1 MYLGRKLKS
10 FHAEDSGIVAAGAR
24 KIQPVEEI
32 VAELV
37 PSVELKAT
45 AASVPAAAEAAETV
59 TVEERDRLR
68 GLVGLLRKVNGRLR
82 RDNRRLTKENEAL
95 RDGAPVTV
103 DSILSAGATARQDE
117 LTH

>member
-1 MYLGRKLKS
+1 MYLGSKVSS
-10 FHAEDSGIVAAGAR
+10 FRAEDSGIIAAGAR
-24 KIQPVEEI
+24 KIQPKAET
-32 VAELV
+32 VAEVIPAVKLAATTTTSV
-37 PSVELKAT
+37 PV
-45 AASVPAAAEAAETV
+45 ASVAEAV

-95 RDGAPVTV
+95 RDSAPVTV
-103 DSILSAGATARQDE
+103 ATILSEGATARQGE

>member
-1 MYLGRKLKS
+1 MYLGSKVRS
-10 FHAEDSGIVAAGAR
+10 FRAEDSGIVAAGAR
-24 KIQPVEEI
+24 KTQPIEEI
-32 VAELV
+32 VAEVV
-37 PSVELKAT
+37 PAVELTAT
-45 AASVPAAAEAAETV
+45 TTPVPAAADVAEAV

-95 RDGAPVTV
+95 RDGTPVTV